1 MERRSADDAQAGGIA
16 NLPGEDDGEG
26 REAGEGGHPR
36 FLTGRYLPRLV
47 VSAAALTLIV
57 VKLVRPGAH
66 VDAVV
71 LGLLALAAIPWLS
84 DVIQSAKVGGFSIEF
99 KVDRLER
106 RQDSQ
111 RLLQEKQGKEIR
123 QLRFLVS
130 NFATAAEVAH
140 LTKLASGESFPVIK
154 DGTFSFFK
162 EELYRLRG
170 LQLIE
175 GQPGKGLRSMETEG
189 GDVKDH
195 FKITDEGKEF
205 LRLLAEVQTDDG
217 K

>member
-1 MERRSADDAQAGGIA
+1 
-16 NLPGEDDGEG
+16 
-26 REAGEGGHPR
+26 
-36 FLTGRYLPRLV
+36 
-47 VSAAALTLIV
+47 

-71 LGLLALAAIPWLS
+71 LGLLALAIPWLS
-84 DVIQSAKVGGFSIEF
+84 DVIESAKFGGFSIEF

-106 RQDSQ
+106 RQDGQ

-123 QLRFLVS
+123 QLRFLVL
-130 NFATAAEVAH
+130 NFANPAEVAH
-140 LTKLASGESFPVIK
+140 LTKLADGEPFPVIK
-154 DGTFSFFK
+154 DGTFSYFK
-162 EELYRLRG
+162 QELHRLRG

-175 GQPGKGLRSMETEG
+175 GQQDKGLRSMENEG

-195 FKITDEGKEF
+195 FKISDKDKEF
-205 LRLLAEVQTDDG
+205 LRHLAEVQTDHS